1 MTRERAKRNRYA
13 RLLARSFWRFRGGL
27 DKWFGKVNLFSI
39 GLSLFLTFGRFGQDL
54 RPFLLLF
61 NFPSSLLPFPV
72 WRAIVPEVEVNIKE
86 LGNDTPE
93 PIDVKTHRL
102 GENRDTEMV
111 GAQEFHVKAFSFS
124 TQTRLEG

>member
-1 MTRERAKRNRYA
+1 LN
-13 RLLARSFWRFRGGL
+13 
-27 DKWFGKVNLFSI
+27 KWFGKVNLFSI

-54 RPFLLLF
+54 RPFLLLL

-72 WRAIVPEVEVNIKE
+72 RRAIVPEVEVNIKE